1 VIDKH
6 LLGVLQCFIDG
17 NDTHDG
23 KDRRKSGVKH
33 DAIDH
38 QKNQVFKK
46 GGHREMKTTK
56 LLMIMAAVV
65 IAFGLSGT
73 AMAFH
78 DGGVAHCDGCHTM
91 HQSLDGTT
99 MTQQGHSGTPNPDLT
114 IGSDPTG
121 TCLNCHDGAGS
132 YHINSADGSNFTPG
146 GDFYWMGK
154 TFTWTAHNTAYES
167 AGDDHGHNVIT
178 SDFPGFTEDGTLGT
192 APGGTYDAG
201 DLGCT
206 SCHDP
211 HGKVYNGGVAAPIEG
226 SGSYGDTATVPG
238 AIMGNFR
245 LLGDVNYDAGPTT
258 TFSEPAPVAVT
269 ASFFGPGR
277 NETDTSHT
285 DYGQGMSEWCAQ
297 CHGNFTGAN
306 RHVVGAA
313 ATLEGDMVGQYEDY
327 VATGNLDG
335 DPLTSYWALVPFER
349 GENATVATLSA
360 SSTSGPDTESNVMCL
375 TCHRAHASAFQ
386 NAGRWDFTAEFIADS
401 HPSSGNGLDPA
412 DEDYVPPDGGVTG
425 NDILYSYYNRD
436 KTTEW
441 GPLQRSLCNKCHGR
455 D

>member
-1 VIDKH
+1 M
-6 LLGVLQCFIDG
+6 
-17 NDTHDG
+17 N
-23 KDRRKSGVKH
+23 
-33 DAIDH
+33 H
-38 QKNQVFKK
+38 QKHQVLKK
-46 GGHREMKTTK
+46 GGPREMKTTK
-56 LLMIMAAVV
+56 LLMIMAAVL
-65 IAFGLSGT
+65 IALGLGGA

-99 MTQQGHSGTPNPDLT
+99 MTQHGHSGTPNPDLT

-132 YHINSADGSNFTPG
+132 YHINSTDGSNFTPG
-146 GDFYWMGK
+146 GDFYWLRK
-154 TFTWTAHNTAYES
+154 TFTWTAHGTPQES
-167 AGDDHGHNVIT
+167 AGDDHGHNVVT
-178 SDFPGFTEDGTLGT
+178 DDFPGFTEDGTLGT

-211 HGKVYNGGVAAPIEG
+211 HGTVYQATGPIEG
-226 SGSYGDTATVPG
+226 PGSYGDTPTVAG

-245 LLGDVNYDAGPTT
+245 LLGDVGYDAGSGVTFVEDPPT
-258 TFSEPAPVAVT
+258 AVT

-285 DYGQGMSEWCAQ
+285 DFGTGMSEWCGQ
-297 CHGNFTGAN
+297 CHGEFTGAN
-306 RHVVGAA
+306 RHVVGAT
-313 ATLEGDMVGQYEDY
+313 ATLDGDMVSQYEDY
-327 VATGNLDG
+327 VQTGDLTSG

-349 GENATVATLSA
+349 GPNEPLSA
-360 SSTSGPDTESNVMCL
+360 SSTSGPTTESNVMCL
-375 TCHRAHASAFQ
+375 SCHRAHASAFQ

-401 HPSSGNGLDPA
+401 HPSMGNGLDPA
-412 DEDYVPPDGGVTG
+412 DPNYVGPDGGVTG
-425 NDILYSYYNRD
+425 NDVLYSYYNRD